1 MDSRRAELSDQQ
13 LSPSAIER
21 AVKLSYA
28 QAMLA
33 AVYMASTGGMF
44 IIGYALKLGATN
56 VQLGLMATI
65 PMCAVVTQLLA
76 SMFIERGASRR
87 LMTIMASML
96 NVAGWL
102 LIIGLPY
109 VLGRGSADVRIGAL
123 IGVITLVTIF
133 AHVAGNARGSWVG
146 DLIPAERRGMFFGRM
161 MMYSG
166 IIGAV
171 FAVIEGAFLDHVKMM
186 GIGAF
191 GWLFAFGMLFGLAN
205 AVLFI
210 PQSDVTTQTHSSGGR
225 LGSMIVETFRN
236 RALLAVMAYGFLW
249 GLQAISFPFYAAY
262 VLRDLKVPFLGLGLV
277 NSMVTITLLASSPF
291 WGRVIDRYGCRPVLM
306 ACTIFFVP
314 VNLAWIWVDS
324 PRAFYC
330 VVPPVNLLVGLAIG
344 GISVSLSTL
353 LYKVTPNAGRSAQLA
368 VYSAVA
374 VIFAAPMPFL
384 GGHFPTWLHSLGI
397 NSDLRCTFYAC
408 VVFAAAAAFV
418 SRYIQEPG
426 STRTSEMVSNLP
438 GHIRK
443 PSTLRRDE

>member
-1 MDSRRAELSDQQ
+1 MIPEDARLSDQQ
-13 LSPSAIER
+13 LSPAAIER

-33 AVYMASTGGMF
+33 AVYVASTGGMF

-56 VQLGLMATI
+56 VQLGLMTTI
-65 PMCAVVTQLLA
+65 PMCAVLTQLLA

-87 LMTIMASML
+87 RMTIMASML
-96 NVAGWL
+96 NVSGWM

-109 VLGRGSADVRIGAL
+109 LLGRAGADVRIGAL

-161 MMYSG
+161 IMYSAL
-166 IIGAV
+166 IGAV

-210 PQSDVTTQTHSSGGR
+210 PQADVKTETHSSGGR
-225 LGSMIVETFRN
+225 LGSMIVETFKN

-249 GLQAISFPFYAAY
+249 GLQAIAFPFYATY

-277 NSMVTITLLASSPF
+277 NSMVTITMLASSPF
-291 WGRVIDRYGCRPVLM
+291 WGRVIDRYGCRPVLT
-306 ACTIFFVP
+306 ACTIFFAP
-314 VNLAWIWVDS
+314 MNLAWIWVNS
-324 PRAFYC
+324 AQALYFVIAPI
-330 VVPPVNLLVGLAIG
+330 NLLVGFAIG
-344 GISVSLSTL
+344 GISVSLNTL
-353 LYKVTPNAGRSAQLA
+353 LFKVTPSAGRSAQFA
-368 VYSAVA
+368 VYATVA
-374 VIFAAPMPFL
+374 VILAAPMPWV
-384 GGHFPTWLHSLGI
+384 GGHLPTWLHSLGI
-397 NSDLRCTFYAC
+397 HADLRCTFYAC
-408 VVFAAAAAFV
+408 VLFAAAAAYV

-426 STRTSEMVSNLP
+426 SRGTSEMVSNLP
-438 GHIRK
+438 GHIVK
-443 PSTLRRDE
+443 PSTLRREE